1 MFIEPML
8 TLATTEPLS
17 NLPGSIASQGRSWL
31 GEAIGLW
38 PVLLVALGLAIVLAT
53 AWKWWL
59 SRADHSA
66 SRANDSSASA
76 DSLRQTAHQVAE
88 DLDAKADRLAMLIKH
103 ADRRIKALSELT
115 EGIASDGS
123 PSVVT
128 RTGRR
133 VEPASAPAALSDPI
147 AEQVYQ
153 MADSGLTSLQI
164 AQKLSQPTG
173 NVELMLALR
182 R

>member
-1 MFIEPML
+1 MFTEPML
-8 TLATTEPLS
+8 TLATTTAPTTIT
-17 NLPGSIASQGRSWL
+17 PGSIASQGSSWL
-31 GEAIGLW
+31 AEVMGMW

-53 AWKWWL
+53 AWKWWS
-59 SRADHSA
+59 SRAHPSGVHDP
-66 SRANDSSASA
+66 SASA
-76 DSLRQTAHQVAE
+76 EHLRQLAHQVAE
-88 DLDAKADRLAMLIKH
+88 ELDAKADRLAMLIKH

-115 EGIASDGS
+115 EGVGPDGA
-123 PSVVT
+123 PPQVVT

-133 VEPASAPAALSDPI
+133 PEPAATLVDPI

-153 MADSGLTSLQI
+153 MAAAGMTAVQI